1 MNIDAM
7 GCVVVVVV
15 VVLFNWVFGF
25 FGEAPPP
32 AGRAPESP
40 SRSAVAGRRHGE
52 IPRISLEGSKNHCW
66 LQMRGGSA
74 RVMV

>member
-25 FGEAPPP
+25 FGEAPPRP
-32 AGRAPESP
+32 AERPRARADRRWRGGGTERFRGSLLK
-40 SRSAVAGRRHGE
+40 VAK
-52 IPRISLEGSKNHCW
+52 IIAGSKCEVAV
-66 LQMRGGSA
+66 LG
-74 RVMV
+74 

>member
-1 MNIDAM
+1 MTISIYRMNIDAM

-32 AGRAPESP
+32 GRP
-40 SRSAVAGRRHGE
+40 
-52 IPRISLEGSKNHCW
+52 
-66 LQMRGGSA
+66 SA
-74 RVMV
+74 REPEPIGGGGAAARRDSADLS